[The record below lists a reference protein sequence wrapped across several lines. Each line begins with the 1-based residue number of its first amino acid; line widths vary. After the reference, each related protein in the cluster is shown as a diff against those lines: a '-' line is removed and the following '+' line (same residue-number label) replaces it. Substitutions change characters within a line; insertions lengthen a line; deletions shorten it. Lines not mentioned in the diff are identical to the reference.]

1 MITLDFET
9 YYSKT
14 YSLSKMTTEEYVNGD
29 EFEVIGVGIKVDD
42 KPTIFYTGEKRL
54 LKIVLDHYD
63 IPNQILLCHN
73 TFFDATILS
82 EYFGITAKRY
92 LDTLSMARAIHGISV
107 GGSLAKLVEHYGIGV
122 KGTEVVNALG
132 KHLKDFTEEELAR
145 YGEYCVNDVE
155 VTYKLF
161 HALMPHFNTQELSL
175 IDITIKM
182 ATKPTLTID
191 LPMLESYLHEVRTK
205 KEDLLSR
212 VVADKKELMSNPK
225 FAALLEQYGVEPPMK
240 VSPTTGKLTYA
251 FAKTDDGLKDLLE
264 HENPDVQALVATRLG
279 VKSTIEETRTERFI
293 GIAKRTNYLPIPLNY
308 YGAATGRW
316 SAGSGQKLN
325 LQNLPREST
334 LKKAIVAP
342 DGMVVVGADL
352 SNIELRVGLWVCDE
366 MEALKSLGDGR
377 DLYKEFASLA
387 FNVPYEEVTK
397 AQRFIGKTSQ
407 LGLIF
412 GVGAAKL
419 RDAVKSG
426 SGTDLGEMEAKR
438 IVDLYRKTYTGV
450 TAFWKTCSKAIKAIA
465 DDDEFTFGREGL
477 YVVDGKRGVK
487 LPSGLYMQYPQL
499 ENVKDI
505 ESGEEGYKYKLRNGY
520 DRLYGGKLTNNCIAE
535 GTLVLTDSGWK
546 PIEEV
551 QLDDKVH
558 DGDKFVTHGG
568 IVYKSVQECVIVD
581 GVYMTPDHEV
591 LTDEGWKAALE
602 KPRPYRPD
610 IRGISRT
617 KNIAQRWEKNVLGVS
632 MLKLWDRSSKS
643 RGRCNPRS
651 EERGNSQLWM
661 PFKDVNFFKEHEAR
675 YDFSPCMGSM
685 GGYESSMFQP
695 KPQSVEEL
703 RWSRYSGVSRM
714 ARIIPNILCRYGEF
728 ISRGVIFGKSKQ
740 RRGVS
745 PSKLPLGYEP
755 RTKYESES
763 IIKRGKYSRTIKN
776 IWDKSVNAIL
786 QSKSWSSYRTTDSTS
801 MLRKHVYDIINAGD
815 QQRFVV
821 SGTEAPFIVHNCVQ
835 ATARCIMSEA
845 MVRIAKRYQI
855 ALSIHDAL
863 YIVVPEAEAQEAL
876 DFLIGEMCKPPLWMP
891 DIPLAAEGGWG
902 RSIADC

>member
-14 YSLSKMTTEEYVNGD
+14 YSLSKLTTEEYVNGD

-42 KPTIFYTGEKRL
+42 KPTIFYTGTKEE
-54 LKIVLDHYD
+54 LKTYLDLYD

-82 EYFGITAKRY
+82 EYFGITAKKY

-107 GGSLAKLVEHYGIGV
+107 GGSLAKLVEYYELGA

-132 KHLKDFTEEELAR
+132 KHLKDFSPEELAR

-155 VTYKLF
+155 VTYQLF

-182 ATKPTLTID
+182 ATNPTLTID

-225 FAALLEQYGVEPPMK
+225 FAALLVQYGVEPPMK

-251 FAKTDDGLKDLLE
+251 FAKTDDKLKDLLE
-264 HENPDVQALVATRLG
+264 HDNPYVQVLVSTRLG

-316 SAGSGQKLN
+316 SAGGGQKVN
-325 LQNLPREST
+325 FQNLPREST

-387 FNVPYEEVTK
+387 FNVDYDEVTK

-438 IVDLYRKTYTGV
+438 IVDLYRNTYTGV
-450 TAFWKTCSKAIKAIA
+450 TAFWKTCSSAIKAIA
-465 DDDEFTFGREGL
+465 DDGEFTFGRDGL

-487 LPSGLYMQYPQL
+487 FPSGLYMQYPQL
-499 ENVKDI
+499 ENVMD
-505 ESGEEGYKYKLRNGY
+505 ESSGEKGYKYKLRNGY
-520 DRLYGGKLTNNCIAE
+520 DRLYGGKLTNN
-535 GTLVLTDSGWK
+535 LVQG
-546 PIEEV
+546 
-551 QLDDKVH
+551 
-558 DGDKFVTHGG
+558 
-568 IVYKSVQECVIVD
+568 
-581 GVYMTPDHEV
+581 
-591 LTDEGWKAALE
+591 
-602 KPRPYRPD
+602 
-610 IRGISRT
+610 
-617 KNIAQRWEKNVLGVS
+617 
-632 MLKLWDRSSKS
+632 
-643 RGRCNPRS
+643 
-651 EERGNSQLWM
+651 
-661 PFKDVNFFKEHEAR
+661 
-675 YDFSPCMGSM
+675 
-685 GGYESSMFQP
+685 
-695 KPQSVEEL
+695 
-703 RWSRYSGVSRM
+703 
-714 ARIIPNILCRYGEF
+714 
-728 ISRGVIFGKSKQ
+728 
-740 RRGVS
+740 
-745 PSKLPLGYEP
+745 
-755 RTKYESES
+755 
-763 IIKRGKYSRTIKN
+763 
-776 IWDKSVNAIL
+776 
-786 QSKSWSSYRTTDSTS
+786 
-801 MLRKHVYDIINAGD
+801 
-815 QQRFVV
+815 
-821 SGTEAPFIVHNCVQ
+821 
-835 ATARCIMSEA
+835 TARCIMSEA

-863 YIVVPEAEAQEAL
+863 YIVVPEDEAQEAL
-876 DFLIGEMCKPPLWMP
+876 DFLIYEMCRPPEWMQG
-891 DIPLAAEGGWG
+891 IPLAAEGGWG

>member
-1 MITLDFET
+1 MISLDFESF
-9 YYSKT
+9 YSKT
-14 YSLSKMTTEEYVNGD
+14 YSLSKLTTEEYVNGD

-42 KPTIFYTGEKRL
+42 KPTIFYTGTKEE
-54 LKIVLDHYD
+54 LKAYLDLYD

-107 GGSLAKLVEHYGIGV
+107 GGSLAKLAEHYGIGV

-145 YGEYCVNDVE
+145 YGEYCVNDVDL
-155 VTYKLF
+155 TYDLF
-161 HALMPHFNTQELSL
+161 HKLMPHFNTQELSL

-182 ATKPTLTID
+182 ATNPTLTID

-212 VVADKKELMSNPK
+212 VTADKKELMSNPK
-225 FAALLEQYGVEPPMK
+225 FAALLEGLGVDVPMK

-264 HENPDVQALVATRLG
+264 HENIEVQALVATRLG

-316 SAGSGQKLN
+316 SAGGSVN
-325 LQNLPREST
+325 FQNVPREST

-366 MEALKSLGDGR
+366 MDALKSLGDGR

-387 FNVPYEEVTK
+387 FNVDYDEVTK

-450 TAFWKTCSKAIKAIA
+450 TAFWKTCSKAIDAIA
-465 DDDEFTFGREGL
+465 NDDEFSFGRNGL

-487 LPSGLYMQYPQL
+487 LPSGLHMQYPQL
-499 ENVKDI
+499 ENVIDQ
-505 ESGEEGYKYKLRNGY
+505 ESGEKGYKYKLRNGY
-520 DRLYGGKLTNNCIAE
+520 DRLYGGKLTNN
-535 GTLVLTDSGWK
+535 LVQG
-546 PIEEV
+546 
-551 QLDDKVH
+551 
-558 DGDKFVTHGG
+558 
-568 IVYKSVQECVIVD
+568 
-581 GVYMTPDHEV
+581 
-591 LTDEGWKAALE
+591 
-602 KPRPYRPD
+602 
-610 IRGISRT
+610 
-617 KNIAQRWEKNVLGVS
+617 
-632 MLKLWDRSSKS
+632 
-643 RGRCNPRS
+643 
-651 EERGNSQLWM
+651 
-661 PFKDVNFFKEHEAR
+661 
-675 YDFSPCMGSM
+675 
-685 GGYESSMFQP
+685 
-695 KPQSVEEL
+695 
-703 RWSRYSGVSRM
+703 
-714 ARIIPNILCRYGEF
+714 
-728 ISRGVIFGKSKQ
+728 
-740 RRGVS
+740 
-745 PSKLPLGYEP
+745 
-755 RTKYESES
+755 
-763 IIKRGKYSRTIKN
+763 
-776 IWDKSVNAIL
+776 
-786 QSKSWSSYRTTDSTS
+786 
-801 MLRKHVYDIINAGD
+801 
-815 QQRFVV
+815 
-821 SGTEAPFIVHNCVQ
+821 
-835 ATARCIMSEA
+835 TARCIMSEA
-845 MVRIAKRYQI
+845 MVRIAKKYQI

-863 YIVVPEAEAQEAL
+863 YIVVPESEAQEAL
-876 DFLIGEMCKPPLWMP
+876 DFLIDEMCKPPAWMP

>member
-1 MITLDFET
+1 MISLDFET

-14 YSLSKMTTEEYVNGD
+14 YSLSKLTTEEYVNGD

-42 KPTIFYTGEKRL
+42 KPTIFYTGSKEE
-54 LKIVLDHYD
+54 LKAYLDLYD

-92 LDTLSMARAIHGISV
+92 IDTLSMARAIHGISV

-132 KHLKDFTEEELAR
+132 KHLKDFSPEELAR

-161 HALMPHFNTQELSL
+161 HALMPNFNTQELSL

-182 ATKPTLTID
+182 ATNPTLTID

-264 HENPDVQALVATRLG
+264 HENPEVQALVATRLG
-279 VKSTIEETRTERFI
+279 VKSTIEETRAERFI
-293 GIAKRTNYLPIPLNY
+293 GIAKRTNYLPIPLSY

-334 LKKAIVAP
+334 LKKSIVAP

-438 IVDLYRKTYTGV
+438 IVDLYRNTYTGV
-450 TAFWKTCSKAIKAIA
+450 TAFWKTCSSAIKAIA
-465 DDDEFTFGREGL
+465 DDGTFTFGRNGL

-499 ENVKDI
+499 ENVID
-505 ESGEEGYKYKLRNGY
+505 ESSGEKGYKYKLRNGY
-520 DRLYGGKLTNNCIAE
+520 DRLYGGKLTNN
-535 GTLVLTDSGWK
+535 LVQG
-546 PIEEV
+546 
-551 QLDDKVH
+551 
-558 DGDKFVTHGG
+558 
-568 IVYKSVQECVIVD
+568 
-581 GVYMTPDHEV
+581 
-591 LTDEGWKAALE
+591 
-602 KPRPYRPD
+602 
-610 IRGISRT
+610 
-617 KNIAQRWEKNVLGVS
+617 
-632 MLKLWDRSSKS
+632 
-643 RGRCNPRS
+643 
-651 EERGNSQLWM
+651 
-661 PFKDVNFFKEHEAR
+661 
-675 YDFSPCMGSM
+675 
-685 GGYESSMFQP
+685 
-695 KPQSVEEL
+695 
-703 RWSRYSGVSRM
+703 
-714 ARIIPNILCRYGEF
+714 
-728 ISRGVIFGKSKQ
+728 
-740 RRGVS
+740 
-745 PSKLPLGYEP
+745 
-755 RTKYESES
+755 
-763 IIKRGKYSRTIKN
+763 
-776 IWDKSVNAIL
+776 
-786 QSKSWSSYRTTDSTS
+786 
-801 MLRKHVYDIINAGD
+801 
-815 QQRFVV
+815 
-821 SGTEAPFIVHNCVQ
+821 
-835 ATARCIMSEA
+835 TARCIMSEA

-863 YIVVPEAEAQEAL
+863 YIVVPEDEAQEAL
-876 DFLIGEMCKPPLWMP
+876 DFLIEEMCRPPEWMP